1 MTFKFLSPA
10 IHGLLDYAAAL
21 ALIVLPFLLP
31 FDGAPAAAVWLS
43 VAAGVGLIGYSL
55 LTDYAFGPFRLLS
68 FRVHLLLDLAAA
80 LVFVAAPFVM
90 GWQGLVLGYY
100 LVMGSGV
107 IAVVAL
113 SRNDAS
119 QGATQPASREST
131 SEASPRVIGSTWR

>member
-1 MTFKFLSPA
+1 MTIRILSPA
-10 IHGLLDYAAAL
+10 IHGLLDYAAAV

-31 FDGAPAAAVWLS
+31 FDGAPATAIWLS

-55 LTDYAFGPFRLLS
+55 LTDYAFGPFPILS

-80 LVFVAAPFVM
+80 VAFVSAPFVM

-100 LVMGSGV
+100 LVMGAGV

-113 SRNDAS
+113 SKSDAPPVE
-119 QGATQPASREST
+119 TQPAS
-131 SEASPRVIGSTWR
+131 